1 MAGFGYPGSSS
12 SRGAMAKKGGFI
24 NSSIMFFDVN
34 VALLDDCFFD
44 RRFEK
49 WCLSSFI
56 LGGLGIGFV
65 FEGLFSSVNYNCI
78 QVGHFSGNKVAVALP
93 IIDPRNCN
101 SGRSETIRNC
111 WLPLQGAECNKNC
124 FNYIPIK
131 TFLDWAIE
139 AKLTRWARVDWSILF
154 HFVGILRL
162 GWINNGLIEKI
173 TSKKALNPSKRIL
186 KQLKICP
193 KLYNYYPQHQYK
205 WLYKW
210 PPREPQ
216 EFQIDSLMT
225 NLISRRPL
233 QRHSNRCSFPG
244 RSGRSRPPPNDF

>member
-1 MAGFGYPGSSS
+1 MWRFLMIVFSIVGLKNDVWVRSSWGV
-12 SRGAMAKKGGFI
+12 RELVLF
-24 NSSIMFFDVN
+24 
-34 VALLDDCFFD
+34 
-44 RRFEK
+44 
-49 WCLSSFI
+49 W
-56 LGGLGIGFV
+56 GIF
-65 FEGLFSSVNYNCI
+65 FSSVNYNCI

-162 GWINNGLIEKI
+162 GWINNGLVEKI
-173 TSKKALNPSKRIL
+173 TTKKALNPSRRSL
-186 KQLKICP
+186 KQLKIWH
-193 KLYNYYPQHQYK
+193 KL
-205 WLYKW
+205 
-210 PPREPQ
+210 
-216 EFQIDSLMT
+216 
-225 NLISRRPL
+225 
-233 QRHSNRCSFPG
+233 
-244 RSGRSRPPPNDF
+244 